1 MNGTLATSG
10 LHRTQTPRG
19 FLVETA
25 LSSRVGALKQAAD
38 AARGSGPLTNVSP
51 DIPIRLPIQTIDG
64 HRDGSPGKFL
74 VTTAGCLSPDKET
87 PASGRGRDD
96 ANVRCI

>member
-1 MNGTLATSG
+1 

-38 AARGSGPLTNVSP
+38 AASGSGPLTSMSADVR
-51 DIPIRLPIQTIDG
+51 IRLRIQTIDG
-64 HRDGSPGKFL
+64 YRDGSSGEFL
-74 VTTAGCLSPDKET
+74 VTTTGCLSPDKET
-87 PASGRGRDD
+87 PARGRGSCL
-96 ANVRCI
+96 VH